1 MQSAFVKSRLI
12 IGVVFVGALTPVLSA
27 QEAQQSALE
36 PQQKTEAPVPV
47 SDATR
52 NQVEGFERSL
62 LLAIDSA
69 ASKLNLRVKEAF
81 PNVPFQLRFVA
92 QPIVTGVLLPESG
105 ALFHVLIPAIEDL
118 DLRILMM
125 NAPRQVSPVVP
136 TRTTDPNR
144 PATTGLVE
152 ANPTVLPLT
161 DPDKEYTSFMRLSL
175 IDAVLD
181 HALALPVPSGQYL
194 TVIAGELQTVP
205 ATPFNPRSRMLI
217 LQLKGEDLT
226 ALRENRINR
235 DEAKNRIRES
245 RYPN

>member
-12 IGVVFVGALTPVLSA
+12 LGVVFVGALTPVLSA
-27 QEAQQSALE
+27 QDQQA
-36 PQQKTEAPVPV
+36 QQKTDVPVPI

-69 ASKLNLRVKEAF
+69 ASKLNQRVKDAF
-81 PNVPFQLRFVA
+81 PGVQFQLGFVA
-92 QPIVTGVLLPESG
+92 RPIVTGVLLPEAG
-105 ALFHVLIPAIEDL
+105 AVFHVLIPAIEDL
-118 DLRILMM
+118 DVKILMM
-125 NAPRQVSPVVP
+125 NAPRPVSPVTP
-136 TRTTDPNR
+136 ARNTDPNR
-144 PATTGLVE
+144 PVAATGLVE
-152 ANPTVLPLT
+152 ADSSVPPLT
-161 DPDKEYTSFMRLSL
+161 DPDKEYTTFMRLSL

-181 HALALPVPSGQYL
+181 HALALPIPAGQHL
-194 TVIAGELQTVP
+194 TVIAGELQVGP
-205 ATPFNPRSRMLI
+205 VTPFNPRSRMLI

>member
-1 MQSAFVKSRLI
+1 MDSAIVKSRLI
-12 IGVVFVGALTPVLSA
+12 FGVIFVGTLTPVVSA
-27 QEAQQSALE
+27 QDPQAPQASQKAEASA
-36 PQQKTEAPVPV
+36 V

-69 ASKLNLRVKEAF
+69 AGKLNQRVKEAF
-81 PNVPFQLRFVA
+81 PGVPFQLRFVA
-92 QPIVTGVLLPESG
+92 QPVVTGVLLPEAG
-105 ALFHVLIPAIEDL
+105 AVFHVLIPGIEDL
-118 DLRILMM
+118 DVKILMM
-125 NAPRQVSPVVP
+125 NAPRPVSTSPVVP
-136 TRTTDPNR
+136 TRTTDPGR
-144 PATTGLVE
+144 SAATGVIE
-152 ANPTVLPLT
+152 ANPGVPPLT

-181 HALALPVPSGQYL
+181 HALALPIPQGQHL
-194 TVIAGELQTVP
+194 TVIAGELQIGP